1 MKKVWVAL
9 SLVLIL
15 LVLPTIALADAG
27 WVRVAVPTG
36 WYLQRLGRW
45 QVPPGNLDF
54 TIQMQY
60 EKCDRVVLTVRDVEL
75 VTPSEGPVRI
85 VETFLPSEFDPEPG
99 LGRFLQLQPSY
110 ALPAGVYEVRVEA
123 FRGDYRFAVDVQYI
137 CP

>member
-1 MKKVWVAL
+1 MKKGWVLL
-9 SLVLIL
+9 SLVLVL
-15 LVLPTIALADAG
+15 LTVPMAALAEGG

-36 WYLQRLGRW
+36 WWQPRLGRW

-60 EKCDRVVLTVRDVEL
+60 DRCDRVVLTVRDVEL

>member
-1 MKKVWVAL
+1 MKRVWA
-9 SLVLIL
+9 VLGLAL
-15 LVLPTIALADAG
+15 LVLVVPTAVFADGG

-36 WYLQRLGRW
+36 WYQERLGRW

-54 TIQMQY
+54 TVQMQY
-60 EKCDRVVLTVRDVEL
+60 DRCDRVVLTVRDVEL
-75 VTPSEGPVRI
+75 VTPSEGPVNI
-85 VETFLPSEFDPEPG
+85 LETFLPSEFDPEPG
-99 LGRFLQLQPSY
+99 LGRFWQLQPSF